1 MATINEWDAEK
12 IDEYSSL
19 YPWLGTEI
27 AWVIGAAVLFLFFCW
42 MLFDCDRQ
50 DYDKDAGP

>member
-12 IDEYSSL
+12 IEEYSSL
-19 YPWLGTEI
+19 YPWLGTEV